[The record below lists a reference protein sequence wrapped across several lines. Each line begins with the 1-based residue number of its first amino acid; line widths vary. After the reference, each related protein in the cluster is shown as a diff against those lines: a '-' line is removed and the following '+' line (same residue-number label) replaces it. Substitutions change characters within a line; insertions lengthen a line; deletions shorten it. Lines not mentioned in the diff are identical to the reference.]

1 MALDSALSAP
11 IPAPILMWSRSAFA
25 IGRSTPAGLLR
36 FLFDR
41 VNELETEELEFL
53 SQSNELAGHMAMNL
67 ASVVSGI
74 GSLVACDDHAGNF
87 RDDGDS
93 LSDLLFTIAN
103 QVEVI
108 GELSNIGFE
117 ATTLLRTNDGDGAG
131 EPGCR
136 RGGRHNG

>member
-1 MALDSALSAP
+1 M
-11 IPAPILMWSRSAFA
+11 
-25 IGRSTPAGLLR
+25 LR

-41 VNELETEELEFL
+41 VNELDASELEFL

-74 GSLVACDDHAGNF
+74 GSLVAWDDQAGNF

-93 LSDLLFTIAN
+93 VSDLLFTIAN
-103 QVEVI
+103 QIEVI

-117 ATTLLRTNDGDGAG
+117 ASTLLRMKGGADVTECDTPVG
-131 EPGCR
+131 GC
-136 RGGRHNG
+136 HNG